1 MLRGVFWALE
11 LCPRD
16 SHKIRGDP
24 MRKRGWNQVMDDL
37 EGHTQQ
43 LAPGTPGSREP
54 LVASEQGRDTCNWII

>member
-1 MLRGVFWALE
+1 
-11 LCPRD
+11 
-16 SHKIRGDP
+16 